1 MKRVLSRQKCW
12 LLWKGR
18 VWTSQRI
25 GGRIPRRHPA
35 SFSEQAIKYPFKDH
49 KDIVSF
55 LSFTD
60 WNQGKMF
67 AMCTGQQNSL
77 SVCWNIASHADVL
90 RGSSRV
96 VPRSLRRIAWRAKR
110 TSARGYYWKCVINL
124 ISLSPMHYRSFERV
138 VCPTHIEPWLLQQHN
153 RSSR

>member
-1 MKRVLSRQKCW
+1 MLTLMKGEGMDLAEDERKN
-12 LLWKGR
+12 
-18 VWTSQRI
+18 
-25 GGRIPRRHPA
+25 PRHPA
-35 SFSEQAIKYPFKDH
+35 SSSQQTIKYHFKDH
-49 KDIVSF
+49 KDRVSF

-60 WNQGKMF
+60 WNLGKMF
-67 AMCTGQQNSL
+67 SMCMRQQNSQ
-77 SVCWNIASHADVL
+77 SVCWNIASHADVH

-96 VPRSLRRIAWRAKR
+96 PAPRSLRRIAWRAKR
-110 TSARGYYWKCVINL
+110 ASGRGYYWKCVINL